1 MACLAKIA
9 ARLAKSAAI
18 PYSALAAQIQRQ
30 TIKVWHI
37 SYQNAVHQFDK
48 LVSFFLTHTVYS
60 IIIII
65 IWTLQHS
72 VACDDIKI
80 VVKVAER
87 NADRQHQN
95 RVVKLRT
102 IYM

>member
-1 MACLAKIA
+1 MMC
-9 ARLAKSAAI
+9 
-18 PYSALAAQIQRQ
+18 
-30 TIKVWHI
+30 
-37 SYQNAVHQFDK
+37 
-48 LVSFFLTHTVYS
+48 VY
-60 IIIII
+60 IIII

>member
-1 MACLAKIA
+1 MCIYKKTKTDIN
-9 ARLAKSAAI
+9 RF
-18 PYSALAAQIQRQ
+18 
-30 TIKVWHI
+30 TTT
-37 SYQNAVHQFDK
+37 K
-48 LVSFFLTHTVYS
+48 LITLTEGETVRTTEYPVYIII

>member
-1 MACLAKIA
+1 MSAKQEKYA
-9 ARLAKSAAI
+9 TNSNVKRCFL
-18 PYSALAAQIQRQ
+18 
-30 TIKVWHI
+30 
-37 SYQNAVHQFDK
+37 K
-48 LVSFFLTHTVYS
+48 L

-95 RVVKLRT
+95 RVVKLRK

>member
-1 MACLAKIA
+1 MVLNLPAILNLIWPGHPPFICACE
-9 ARLAKSAAI
+9 
-18 PYSALAAQIQRQ
+18 QG
-30 TIKVWHI
+30 
-37 SYQNAVHQFDK
+37 F
-48 LVSFFLTHTVYS
+48 
-60 IIIII
+60 IIII

-95 RVVKLRT
+95 RVVKLRI

>member
-1 MACLAKIA
+1 MLPNFNILSIAKKKKEECQIPIFYFTWCA
-9 ARLAKSAAI
+9 YINYAI
-18 PYSALAAQIQRQ
+18 
-30 TIKVWHI
+30 
-37 SYQNAVHQFDK
+37 
-48 LVSFFLTHTVYS
+48 

-95 RVVKLRT
+95 RVVKLRK

>member
-1 MACLAKIA
+1 MLWLCNPVLRSLLFGCIVLGMHYVHAVCVA
-9 ARLAKSAAI
+9 
-18 PYSALAAQIQRQ
+18 PIQ
-30 TIKVWHI
+30 
-37 SYQNAVHQFDK
+37 SY
-48 LVSFFLTHTVYS
+48 
-60 IIIII
+60 IIII

>member
-1 MACLAKIA
+1 MRLIIMAGPQLLNTCVNIA
-9 ARLAKSAAI
+9 RSKSEASLLDYI
-18 PYSALAAQIQRQ
+18 I
-30 TIKVWHI
+30 I
-37 SYQNAVHQFDK
+37 
-48 LVSFFLTHTVYS
+48 

-95 RVVKLRT
+95 RVVKLRK
-102 IYM
+102 I

>member
-1 MACLAKIA
+1 MRLIIMAGPQLLNTCVNIA
-9 ARLAKSAAI
+9 RSKSEASLLDYI
-18 PYSALAAQIQRQ
+18 I
-30 TIKVWHI
+30 II
-37 SYQNAVHQFDK
+37 
-48 LVSFFLTHTVYS
+48 

-95 RVVKLRT
+95 RVVKLRK
-102 IYM
+102 I

>member
-1 MACLAKIA
+1 MPLIVM
-9 ARLAKSAAI
+9 
-18 PYSALAAQIQRQ
+18 
-30 TIKVWHI
+30 IKRC
-37 SYQNAVHQFDK
+37 FLK
-48 LVSFFLTHTVYS
+48 L

-80 VVKVAER
+80 VVKVTER

-95 RVVKLRT
+95 RVVKLRK

>member
-1 MACLAKIA
+1 MYIRTYAEVIREL
-9 ARLAKSAAI
+9 
-18 PYSALAAQIQRQ
+18 YFV
-30 TIKVWHI
+30 TD
-37 SYQNAVHQFDK
+37 F
-48 LVSFFLTHTVYS
+48 
-60 IIIII
+60 III